1 MVRRDWLEARAS
13 WKVVCSPVVGQQ
25 LPPYRALDTGR
36 PRHGQRSSWDTLA
49 PLPEAAREV

>member
-1 MVRRDWLEARAS
+1 MVGRGWLEAGAS
-13 WKVVCSPVVGQQ
+13 WKVVRSPVVGQQ

-49 PLPEAAREV
+49 PLPEAAHEV